1 MTVQFVYM
9 TAANRAEAERIGRH
23 LVEARLAACV
33 NLIDGMTSIFR
44 WEDEVQTDQE
54 VVLIAKSVA
63 DRIPALVAA
72 VKDMHSYETP
82 CVVALPAVGG
92 YAPFL
97 AWVEQAVVTNRA
109 GLA

>member
-1 MTVQFVYM
+1 MNVQFVYM

-23 LVEARLAACV
+23 LVETRLAACV
-33 NLIDGMTSIFR
+33 NLIEGMTAIFR
-44 WEDEVQTDQE
+44 WEDKVQTDQE

-72 VKDMHSYETP
+72 VRALHSYDTP

-92 YAPFL
+92 YSPFL
-97 AWVEQAVVTNRA
+97 EWVEREVT
-109 GLA
+109 

>member
-1 MTVQFVYM
+1 MNVQFVYM

-23 LVEARLAACV
+23 LVETRLAACV
-33 NLIDGMTSIFR
+33 NLIEGMTSIFR
-44 WEDEVQTDQE
+44 WEDKVQTDQE

-72 VKDMHSYETP
+72 VKALHSYDTP

-92 YAPFL
+92 YSPFL
-97 AWVEQAVVTNRA
+97 GWVEREVT
-109 GLA
+109 